1 MSTKATGIFLWQKIQ
16 VILARQEKT
25 EESTEQNN
33 KVFQDT
39 ELFLCKQGEKLLFH
53 SQHIEHLSET
63 ALCKHNLS
71 ARGYTAT
78 LPGAESVLSFCQSYG
93 VMPVNS
99 FSKKLKAEFVT
110 LLQ

>member
-53 SQHIEHLSET
+53 SQHICQRRHFVSITFQQEATQPLYQELKVSF
-63 ALCKHNLS
+63 LS
-71 ARGYTAT
+71 ASHMG
-78 LPGAESVLSFCQSYG
+78 
-93 VMPVNS
+93 
-99 FSKKLKAEFVT
+99 
-110 LLQ
+110 